1 MLMAVGA
8 ILKWAVTAHVS
19 GINLQTAGTVL
30 FVLGILG
37 LLLSLL
43 YTFVWS
49 RQNRTTTTRT
59 YVPRDE
65 QTTRYEES
73 CAFRISMPISSSW
86 IFGERGAPRAGVQ
99 TST

>member
-1 MLMAVGA
+1 MDFGVSIFLIAVGA

-30 FVLGILG
+30 FVLGIIG
-37 LLLSLL
+37 LIISLL

-49 RQNRTTTTRT
+49 RSRGTTTTRT

-65 QTTRYEES
+65 QTTRY
-73 CAFRISMPISSSW
+73 
-86 IFGERGAPRAGVQ
+86 Q
-99 TST
+99 

>member
-1 MLMAVGA
+1 MTYGTSLVLIAVGA

-37 LLLSLL
+37 LILSVL

-49 RQNRTTTTRT
+49 RQHRSTTTRT

-65 QTTRYEES
+65 QTTRY
-73 CAFRISMPISSSW
+73 
-86 IFGERGAPRAGVQ
+86 Q
-99 TST
+99 

>member
-1 MLMAVGA
+1 MTIGSSIVLIAVGA

-30 FVLGILG
+30 FILGILG
-37 LLLSLL
+37 LILSVI

-49 RQNRTTTTRT
+49 RNRTTTTRT

-65 QTTRYEES
+65 QPTRY
-73 CAFRISMPISSSW
+73 
-86 IFGERGAPRAGVQ
+86 Q
-99 TST
+99 

>member
-1 MLMAVGA
+1 MLIAVGA

-19 GINLQTAGTVL
+19 WINLQTAGTVL

-37 LLLSLL
+37 LLLSVL

-49 RQNRTTTTRT
+49 RQNRTTTRT

-65 QTTRYEES
+65 QTTRY
-73 CAFRISMPISSSW
+73 
-86 IFGERGAPRAGVQ
+86 Q
-99 TST
+99 

>member
-1 MLMAVGA
+1 MLIAVGA

-19 GINLQTAGTVL
+19 RINLQTAGTVL

-37 LLLSLL
+37 LLLSVL

-49 RQNRTTTTRT
+49 RQNRTTTRT

-65 QTTRYEES
+65 QTTRY
-73 CAFRISMPISSSW
+73 
-86 IFGERGAPRAGVQ
+86 Q
-99 TST
+99 

>member
-49 RQNRTTTTRT
+49 RQNRTTTTRR

-65 QTTRYEES
+65 QTTRYE
-73 CAFRISMPISSSW
+73 
-86 IFGERGAPRAGVQ
+86 
-99 TST
+99 